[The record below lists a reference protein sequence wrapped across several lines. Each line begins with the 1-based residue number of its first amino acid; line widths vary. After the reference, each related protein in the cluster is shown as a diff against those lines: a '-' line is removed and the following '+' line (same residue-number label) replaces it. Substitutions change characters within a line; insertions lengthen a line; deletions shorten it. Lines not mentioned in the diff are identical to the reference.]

1 VESSLFHFLHFLIFI
16 RLASEIIFINKTLLI
31 MKKTLLVLTT
41 IISSMTFAQDCSDL
55 FISEYVEGYGNNKA
69 LEIYNPTAST
79 IDLSNYEITRYSG
92 GTTAPAA
99 SYTVQLVGMIAPYST
114 HVGVVDK
121 QDQNGTG
128 NEAPVWDDLAAKADA
143 WYSPVYATSPCWY
156 WNGDDG
162 IALTKSGTT
171 ILVDFFGKLGQ
182 DPGVSWTS
190 VAPYDDSAGDYLT
203 KDHSLIRK
211 AYIYQGDV
219 IPGDDFNALLEYDSI
234 PPTIMDGG
242 IEVGNWASL
251 GTHDCDCN
259 AGSVSEI
266 NESNVSI
273 YPNPS
278 NGVFSVKGIE
288 NFETVSVIN
297 SLGQNVQTINNNTKS
312 VVNFAMNNLRGVYFV
327 KLTDA
332 NGTVVTKRA
341 IIK

>member
-1 VESSLFHFLHFLIFI
+1 
-16 RLASEIIFINKTLLI
+16 

-55 FISEYVEGYGNNKA
+55 IISEYVEGYGNNKA
-69 LEIYNPTAST
+69 LEIYNPTAAT
-79 IDLSNYEITRYSG
+79 IDLTGYSITRYSG
-92 GTTAPAA
+92 GTTAPGAE
-99 SYTVQLVGMIAPYST
+99 YTVSLVGTVAAYST
-114 HVGVVDK
+114 HVGVLDK
-121 QDQNGTG
+121 QDPNGTG
-128 NEAPVWDDLAAKADA
+128 NEIPVWDDLAAKADA
-143 WYSPVYATSPCWY
+143 FYSPDYTVSPCWY

-162 IALTKSGTT
+162 VALTKAGTS
-171 ILVDFFGKLGQ
+171 ILVDFFGKLGE

-190 VAPYDDSAGDYLT
+190 VAPYTDAAGDYLT
-203 KDHSLIRK
+203 INHSLIRK
-211 AYIYQGDV
+211 ATILKGDV
-219 IPGDDFNALLEYDSI
+219 TPGDDFNALLEYDSI

-251 GTHDCDCN
+251 GSHDCDCN
-259 AGSVSEI
+259 TGSVSEI

-278 NGVFSVKGIE
+278 NGDFSIKGIE
-288 NFETVSVIN
+288 KFETVSVIN

-312 VVNFAMNNLRGVYFV
+312 IVNFTMNNRKGVYFV

-332 NGTVVTKRA
+332 NGTVVTKRV